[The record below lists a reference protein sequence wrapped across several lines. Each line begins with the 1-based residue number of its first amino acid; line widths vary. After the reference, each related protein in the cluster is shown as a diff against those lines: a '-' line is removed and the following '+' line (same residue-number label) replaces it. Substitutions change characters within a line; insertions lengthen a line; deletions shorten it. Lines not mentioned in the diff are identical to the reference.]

1 MSDNEPVMA
10 ALAMLRTDFLA
21 ELGQTRAA
29 IMGRL
34 DGVERHMTE
43 LREDSALNFG
53 ALDHVTR
60 SNDTT
65 REDFR
70 GLRDMVSVMFRK
82 VQRLEA
88 NVGDILDKKDPP
100 K

>member
-1 MSDNEPVMA
+1 MA
-10 ALAMLRTDFLA
+10 ALAKLRTDFLA

-34 DGVERHMTE
+34 DGVERRMTE
-43 LREDSALNFG
+43 VREDIALNFG
-53 ALDHVTR
+53 TLDHVTR
-60 SNDTT
+60 INDTT

-70 GLRDMVSVMFRK
+70 GLRDMVNVMYRT

-88 NVGDILDKKDPP
+88 NVGDIIDKQNPP
-100 K
+100 RQA